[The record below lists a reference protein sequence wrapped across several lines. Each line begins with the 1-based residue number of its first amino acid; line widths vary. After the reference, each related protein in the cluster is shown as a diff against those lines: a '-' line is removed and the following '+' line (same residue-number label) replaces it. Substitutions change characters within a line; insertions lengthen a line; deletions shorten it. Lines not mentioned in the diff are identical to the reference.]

1 MYYSF
6 LNLNYKFQYLCQKS
20 KFILVQ
26 NLFTFHKSLI
36 MKYKLLILTLFTNLI
51 YSQTNHQFSW
61 NMSSTNQ
68 QITIEVNDTVT
79 WTWGSG
85 THNLRSTG
93 GVEMFDSGYHGQ
105 GYQFSHTFTVP
116 GVTTYICDPHPN
128 SMYGTVTVTATASL
142 GEQNPFNFNIF
153 PIPSSD
159 IINISLENIGND
171 QISIEVYDILGR
183 QNMSTISNVT
193 SGKTS
198 LNISGLTRGIYVLK
212 VISGTTTSVKRFI
225 KE

>member
-1 MYYSF
+1 
-6 LNLNYKFQYLCQKS
+6 
-20 KFILVQ
+20 
-26 NLFTFHKSLI
+26 
-36 MKYKLLILTLFTNLI
+36 MKYKLLLILLFTNLI
-51 YSQTNHQFSW
+51 YSQTNHQLNW

-68 QITIEVNDTVT
+68 QITIAVDDTVT

-93 GVEMFDSGYHGQ
+93 GVEMFDSGYYGP
-105 GYQFSHTFTVP
+105 GYQFSHTFTIP

-142 GEQNPFNFNIF
+142 GDQVLFNFNIA
-153 PIPSSD
+153 PVPASD
-159 IINISLENIGND
+159 IINISFDSIGND
-171 QISIEVYDILGR
+171 QISIEVYDLLGR
-183 QNMSTISNVT
+183 QNISTISNVIN
-193 SGKTS
+193 GKTS

>member
-1 MYYSF
+1 
-6 LNLNYKFQYLCQKS
+6 
-20 KFILVQ
+20 
-26 NLFTFHKSLI
+26 
-36 MKYKLLILTLFTNLI
+36 MKYKLLLFAVLFYSHT
-51 YSQTNHQFSW
+51 YSQTNHQLNW

-68 QITIEVNDTVT
+68 QITIAVDDTIT

-93 GVEMFDSGYHGQ
+93 GVEMFDSGYYGP
-105 GYQFSHTFTVP
+105 GYQFSHTFTIP

-128 SMYGTVTVTATASL
+128 SMYGTVTVTATASVS
-142 GEQNPFNFNIF
+142 EQNQLNFNIF
-153 PIPSSD
+153 PVPASD
-159 IINISLENIGND
+159 LINISLDNIGNG
-171 QISIEVYDILGR
+171 QISIEVYDLLGR
-183 QNMSTISNVT
+183 QNMTTISNVT
-193 SGKTS
+193 NGKTS

>member
-1 MYYSF
+1 MEVV
-6 LNLNYKFQYLCQKS
+6 N
-20 KFILVQ
+20 FIFK
-26 NLFTFHKSLI
+26 LFK
-36 MKYKLLILTLFTNLI
+36 MKDKLILLTLLFTNLFF
-51 YSQTNHQFSW
+51 SQTTHQLNW

-68 QITIEVNDTVT
+68 QITIAVDDTVT

-93 GVEMFDSGYHGQ
+93 GVEMFDSGYYGP

-128 SMYGTVTVTATASL
+128 SMFGTVTVTATASVE
-142 GEQNPFNFNIF
+142 EQVLFSFNIS
-153 PIPSSD
+153 PVPASD
-159 IINISLENIGND
+159 FINISFDNIGND
-171 QISIEVYDILGR
+171 QISIEVYDLLGR
-183 QNMSTISNVT
+183 QNISTISNLLD
-193 SGKTS
+193 GKTS

-212 VISGTTTSVKRFI
+212 VISGSTTSVKRFI

>member
-1 MYYSF
+1 MEVV
-6 LNLNYKFQYLCQKS
+6 N
-20 KFILVQ
+20 FIFK
-26 NLFTFHKSLI
+26 LFK
-36 MKYKLLILTLFTNLI
+36 MKDKLILLTFLFTNLFF
-51 YSQTNHQFSW
+51 SQTTHQLNW

-68 QITIEVNDTVT
+68 QITIAVDDTVT

-93 GVEMFDSGYHGQ
+93 GVEMFDSGYYGP

-128 SMYGTVTVTATASL
+128 SMFGTVTVTATASVE
-142 GEQNPFNFNIF
+142 EQVLFSFNIS
-153 PIPSSD
+153 PVPASD
-159 IINISLENIGND
+159 FINISFDNIGND
-171 QISIEVYDILGR
+171 QISIEVYDLLGR
-183 QNMSTISNVT
+183 QNISTISNVLD
-193 SGKTS
+193 GKTS

-212 VISGTTTSVKRFI
+212 VISDTTTSVKRFI

>member
-1 MYYSF
+1 MEVV
-6 LNLNYKFQYLCQKS
+6 N
-20 KFILVQ
+20 FIFK
-26 NLFTFHKSLI
+26 LFK
-36 MKYKLLILTLFTNLI
+36 MKDKLILLTLLFTNLFF
-51 YSQTNHQFSW
+51 SQTTHQLNW

-68 QITIEVNDTVT
+68 QITIAVDDTVT

-93 GVEMFDSGYHGQ
+93 GVEMFDSGYYGP

-128 SMYGTVTVTATASL
+128 SMFGTVTVTATASVE
-142 GEQNPFNFNIF
+142 EQVLFSFNIS
-153 PIPSSD
+153 PVPASD
-159 IINISLENIGND
+159 FINISFDNIGND
-171 QISIEVYDILGR
+171 QISIEVYDLLGR
-183 QNMSTISNVT
+183 QNISTISNVLD
-193 SGKTS
+193 GKTS

-212 VISGTTTSVKRFI
+212 VISDTTTSVKRFI